1 MNDIKWSN
9 EMVEPNKILGLA
21 KLAATKDVRYYLNS
35 IYFDKGKLIATN
47 GHVLGILET
56 KLKSDKS
63 FIIPIELIKNI
74 KRSTRTESRLVSI
87 DIHEDNT
94 FKNNTQ
100 HIIEISQDGATYT
113 APSINAKFPDYI
125 KLLPDAYEPEAGFYD
140 IALISKMHE
149 ALKLINPK
157 GIHALISSSLE
168 SRGGIIK
175 AVDFTGLIMPVRLE
189 KHAKTWSG
197 YTP

>member
-9 EMVEPNKILGLA
+9 EMIEPNKILGLA

-74 KRSTRTESRLVSI
+74 KRSTRTEARLVDI
-87 DIHEDNT
+87 RIHEDDT
-94 FKNNTQ
+94 
-100 HIIEISQDGATYT
+100 IEISQDGSTYT
-113 APSINAKFPDYI
+113 AKSITAKFPDYTKI
-125 KLLPDAYEPEAGFYD
+125 LPDAYEPEAGFYD

-157 GIHALISSSLE
+157 GIHALITSGLE
-168 SRGGIIK
+168 TRGGIIK

>member
-1 MNDIKWSN
+1 MNDTKRSN
-9 EMVEPNKILGLA
+9 EMVKPNKILGLA

-74 KRSTRTESRLVSI
+74 KRSTRTEPRLVDI
-87 DIHEDNT
+87 RIHEDDT
-94 FKNNTQ
+94 
-100 HIIEISQDGATYT
+100 IEISQDGSTYT

-125 KLLPDAYEPEAGFYD
+125 KILPDAYEPEAGFYD
-140 IALISKMHE
+140 IALIAKMHE

-157 GIHALISSSLE
+157 GIHALITSSLE

-189 KHAKTWSG
+189 KHAKSWSG